1 MWLAFDRWRINDL
14 GESLMPLAATSR
26 LRRQR
31 HVASGRRRGAPGH
44 SEEAAPQG
52 TCGPAVVRSQCRRH
66 PGPGRRSQIRQGQK
80 LWADCA
86 LVALAMALFFALLRA
101 AKPTD
106 IEALIG

>member
-1 MWLAFDRWRINDL
+1 M
-14 GESLMPLAATSR
+14 S
-26 LRRQR
+26 
-31 HVASGRRRGAPGH
+31 
-44 SEEAAPQG
+44 
-52 TCGPAVVRSQCRRH
+52 PAVDVVERLVIQRKLRHRAHAVLQLVRSQCRRH

>member
-1 MWLAFDRWRINDL
+1 
-14 GESLMPLAATSR
+14 
-26 LRRQR
+26 
-31 HVASGRRRGAPGH
+31 
-44 SEEAAPQG
+44 
-52 TCGPAVVRSQCRRH
+52 VVRSQCRRH